1 MHVSAQ
7 DAISISQKT

>member
-7 DAISISQKT
+7 DMIERC